1 MSVEPSKVLDVAVSL
16 YTYAGDNYG
25 TQWNLVS
32 VVVFGYLSFLFTEL
46 FDKLSKVGHYIL
58 LAGVIYY
65 FYLSSTWVLQ
75 SIKLLD
81 NSSEIIQSY
90 TNGALYDGMVTITS
104 WDVIWIHR
112 LLAVIVILV
121 AVIRIHHVSLI
132 KLMAWLKPND
142 K

>member
-1 MSVEPSKVLDVAVSL
+1 MNVEPSKVLDVAVSL
-16 YTYAGDNYG
+16 YTYAGNNYA

-32 VVVFGYLSFLFTEL
+32 VVVLGYLSFFFTEL
-46 FDKLSKVGHYIL
+46 FNKLTKVGHYIL
-58 LAGVIYY
+58 LSGIAYY

-90 TNGALYDGMVTITS
+90 TNSALYDGMATLS
-104 WDVIWIHR
+104 SCDVIWIHR

-121 AVIRIHHVSLI
+121 AVTRIHHISLK
-132 KLMAWLKPND
+132 KLLAWWKPND
-142 K
+142 N